1 MEVSWTLRGRS
12 VNAAWTF
19 GGRMVGAVT
28 SGGRCDFNRR
38 PCKQGAG
45 AARAFGGRCVAA
57 AWALRGRCVDAARA
71 PRGRCADAAKN
82 TPTEQHQKAH
92 QPSSSKTH
100 TNEAAAKN
108 TPTEQ
113 QQEAQQPSSRK
124 KLTDRATA
132 NSTTTEQ
139 QQQNTPTDL
148 GSEGKARSGHAERV
162 ERERTDRGGEENG
175 WGRGVGLPPIK
186 SARGRWRRQ
195 LPEFNIGR
203 HGFKTRNG
211 FRSAV
216 PCRSMRRWAIAA
228 HPVAWALDLGPRGA

>member
-1 MEVSWTLRGRS
+1 MDRGRCVGVARAPRGRS

-162 ERERTDRGGEENG
+162 ERERTDRGG
-175 WGRGVGLPPIK
+175 GRERMGKRSWTAPDQKCQGKMETAI
-186 SARGRWRRQ
+186 ARVQYR
-195 LPEFNIGR
+195 
-203 HGFKTRNG
+203 KTW
-211 FRSAV
+211 FQDAKWFSL
-216 PCRSMRRWAIAA
+216 CRSMPPHA
-228 HPVAWALDLGPRGA
+228 PLGHCGPPSRLGT